1 MQDKSKLEHLRQV
14 LRDQFI
20 NLMRSDWIDKALW
33 MSPSRAK
40 HMLLKDSGKRENHH
54 IVDTTHLIAH
64 RALVSGFL
72 EGNTSSTRSWF
83 RFSHPDPRLNN
94 MTPVKGWMQNLNDR
108 CLAIASSSNLYHA
121 LAELYHDWSIFDTSV
136 LYIDEL
142 PDKGPHF
149 SVLGAGTYYLMN
161 DYTGIANVLVRE
173 FPLTVKEVVEK
184 YAQKVNGEYDLSIFS
199 DRVKNMWEDGSYDQ
213 IILVCEVCKPNDLF
227 DFGYPEGGQ
236 NRKWVCCTYEC
247 ADTEGA
253 GYYAGMKRNEFTDDK
268 KFLRIQY
275 RTRKPFI
282 AVRNMSSNNFAY
294 GETGPTTNA
303 IGAIKSLNKK
313 ALNKDIAIELMLR
326 PPMQGPASL
335 KKSYQNSGNPGSY
348 VPWGAQDAAQ
358 GGAKPLMQMNPAIN
372 TLNEDVADLRNMVRK
387 MFYEDL
393 MLFLSQNPKTRTA
406 EEVRAVMAEQQLVIG
421 PALQSLNYTL
431 NTPLVEYLAAYA
443 IEVDPYVGEP
453 PPEIAG
459 TQLKIVFISVFA
471 QAQRSADLPG
481 IDRYIAMVS
490 NVGQLNPAIWDKAN
504 LDVLANLYDD
514 RLYLPAG
521 LNRSDAEVAQV
532 RQDRQQQQAQQQ
544 QMLEAAPAMAK
555 ARKDEAQA
563 QATMAGIEG

>member
-1 MQDKSKLEHLRQV
+1 
-14 LRDQFI
+14 
-20 NLMRSDWIDKALW
+20 
-33 MSPSRAK
+33 
-40 HMLLKDSGKRENHH
+40 
-54 IVDTTHLIAH
+54 
-64 RALVSGFL
+64 
-72 EGNTSSTRSWF
+72 
-83 RFSHPDPRLNN
+83 
-94 MTPVKGWMQNLNDR
+94 
-108 CLAIASSSNLYHA
+108 
-121 LAELYHDWSIFDTSV
+121 
-136 LYIDEL
+136 
-142 PDKGPHF
+142 
-149 SVLGAGTYYLMN
+149 
-161 DYTGIANVLVRE
+161 
-173 FPLTVKEVVEK
+173 
-184 YAQKVNGEYDLSIFS
+184 
-199 DRVKNMWEDGSYDQ
+199 
-213 IILVCEVCKPNDLF
+213 
-227 DFGYPEGGQ
+227 
-236 NRKWVCCTYEC
+236 
-247 ADTEGA
+247 
-253 GYYAGMKRNEFTDDK
+253 
-268 KFLRIQY
+268 
-275 RTRKPFI
+275 
-282 AVRNMSSNNFAY
+282 
-294 GETGPTTNA
+294 
-303 IGAIKSLNKK
+303 
-313 ALNKDIAIELMLR
+313 
-326 PPMQGPASL
+326 MQGPASL

-453 PPEIAG
+453 PAEIAG

-490 NVGQLNPAIWDKAN
+490 NVGQLNPSIWDKAN

-521 LNRSDAEVAQV
+521 LNRSDAEVAQL
-532 RQDRQQQQAQQQ
+532 RQQRQQQQAQQQ

-563 QATMAGIEG
+563 QATLAGIEG